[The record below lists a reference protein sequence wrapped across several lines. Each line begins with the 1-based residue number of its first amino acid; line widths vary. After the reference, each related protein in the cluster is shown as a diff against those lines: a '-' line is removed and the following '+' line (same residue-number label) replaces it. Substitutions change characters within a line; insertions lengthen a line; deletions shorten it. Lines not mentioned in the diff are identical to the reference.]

1 MKIFYKTG
9 NAIKIEHWS
18 KHYLPCHFCDSKV
31 IYGEVDNE
39 ENPCSNSK
47 GHFVCLMC
55 EMGWET
61 KMDITITEG
70 IINKINEQIK

>member
-1 MKIFYKTG
+1 MKILYKTG
-9 NAIKIEHWS
+9 SNIKIEHWS
-18 KHYLPCHFCDSKV
+18 KHYLPCHFCDSQV

-39 ENPCSNSK
+39 ENLCSNST
-47 GHFVCLMC
+47 GRFVCLIC

-70 IINKINEQIK
+70 IINKIKEQVE